1 MIKPR
6 SSGPDGPFL
15 AQSLASRAPA
25 SEFSDARAT
34 KEAPMEAR
42 EPTSRSPLRCA
53 AWQAFQQLPG
63 GPGSEERLIAS
74 PPGRPSSL
82 VPSAEPG
89 AHAQQ
94 SSKREGERACTQKTL
109 DAPHTCSAHAR
120 QSTMMPRHKPG
131 SADAQHAPFSH
142 SHLSSGRIRAY
153 MRRLNEELGEKQH
166 AEAAARAPALQASVA
181 GIPAAARWPG
191 IRRAADR
198 QPS

>member
-1 MIKPR
+1 MHAGQLCSTRAVIKPQ

-42 EPTSRSPLRCA
+42 EPTSRSSLRCA

-89 AHAQQ
+89 AHAKQ
-94 SSKREGERACTQKTL
+94 SSKREGERACRVLSPGATHVSLVFVQHNNAMLQQIPSSTGARGARVLLTL
-109 DAPHTCSAHAR
+109 PNPCKFELR
-120 QSTMMPRHKPG
+120 
-131 SADAQHAPFSH
+131 
-142 SHLSSGRIRAY
+142 RATDT
-153 MRRLNEELGEKQH
+153 GC
-166 AEAAARAPALQASVA
+166 AAAS
-181 GIPAAARWPG
+181 ARS
-191 IRRAADR
+191 R
-198 QPS
+198 

>member
-1 MIKPR
+1 MRSNTQKQPPGRPPCKP
-6 SSGPDGPFL
+6 
-15 AQSLASRAPA
+15 
-25 SEFSDARAT
+25 
-34 KEAPMEAR
+34 
-42 EPTSRSPLRCA
+42 

-63 GPGSEERLIAS
+63 GPEPEERLIAS

-153 MRRLNEELGEKQH
+153 MRRLNEELGEKHTQKQPPG
-166 AEAAARAPALQASVA
+166 RPPCKPA
-181 GIPAAARWPG
+181 
-191 IRRAADR
+191 
-198 QPS
+198 